1 MIGPSTLATIAAMRE
16 SGKSFNAI
24 AEATGVHRKTC
35 EYHAVR
41 LGAASPFTIL
51 HTHRRPKY
59 LRRGH
64 AVRGFTELEDQQITA
79 WALENISLSEMG
91 RRLGRRHNSIMGR
104 LRTLARR
111 EALQEANHG

>member
-1 MIGPSTLATIAAMRE
+1 MIGTETLDTITTMRE
-16 SGKSFNAI
+16 SGKSFHAI

-35 EYHAVR
+35 EYHAVK

-51 HTHRRPKY
+51 QTHRRSKY
-59 LRRGH
+59 FRHGQ

-79 WALENISLSEMG
+79 WALEGVSLSEMG

-111 EALQEANHG
+111 EALAEVSQ